1 MFYDARVGQYRD
13 TNGRFVSRKT
23 IIKLVD
29 NEQSLLKTQLIANS
43 DRLISGQLTRAQW
56 QEKHFE
62 IIKES
67 SLRMVTLG
75 AGGKDNLTNKHYG
88 SVGAVLR
95 VERDNLTRFGLEIKA
110 EKLSDK
116 QIRVRAGMYSQAST
130 KAFYRAELIARNN
143 EGFNLAKR
151 VLDPQAQHCDDC
163 LNLATNW
170 VNVSLITP
178 PGSACQCRG
187 NCRCQIIYKK
197 DYRDRLKTLV
207 SDRITQ

>member
-1 MFYDARVGQYRD
+1 MFYDPRVGQYRD
-13 TNGRFVSRKT
+13 TNGRFVNRKT

-29 NEQSLLKTQLIANS
+29 NEQSLLKSQLIANS
-43 DRLISGQLTRAQW
+43 DRFINKQITQAQW
-56 QEKHFE
+56 QEKHFA

-75 AGGKDNLTNKHYG
+75 AGGKDSLTNKHFG

-95 VERDNLTRFGLEIKA
+95 VERDNLTRFGWDIKNG
-110 EKLSDK
+110 KLSDK
-116 QIRVRAGMYSQAST
+116 QIRIRAGMYSQTTA
-130 KAFYRAELIARNN
+130 KAFYRSELISRNN

-170 VNVSLITP
+170 INVSLITP
-178 PGSACQCRG
+178 PGSACQCQG

-197 DYRDRLKTLV
+197 DYRDNLKTLN
-207 SDRITQ
+207 